1 MPQPFSLLSLSLMLY
16 VLSLCS
22 LIALMCSILHCHYS
36 HSQPTP
42 PPPSLFYCYHQLRSL
57 QGSCV
62 QHFLTVL
69 LRLCFPSSPCTVAVN
84 SSLLTLVCFTHVS
97 VLLKCSTSIV
107 TCFWNKG
114 INLYYGLN
122 KFPSTLPKLKSS
134 ILWQK
139 AWQSEFKSVSDKL

>member
-1 MPQPFSLLSLSLMLY
+1 MPQPFSLLSSSLMLY
-16 VLSLCS
+16 VFSLCS
-22 LIALMCSILHCHYS
+22 LIALMCLILRCHYS

-69 LRLCFPSSPCTVAVN
+69 LRLRFPSSPRTVAVS
-84 SSLLTLVCFTHVS
+84 SSLLTLVHFTHVS
-97 VLLKCSTSIV
+97 VLLKCSTSIA

-122 KFPSTLPKLKSS
+122 KFPLTLPKSKSS